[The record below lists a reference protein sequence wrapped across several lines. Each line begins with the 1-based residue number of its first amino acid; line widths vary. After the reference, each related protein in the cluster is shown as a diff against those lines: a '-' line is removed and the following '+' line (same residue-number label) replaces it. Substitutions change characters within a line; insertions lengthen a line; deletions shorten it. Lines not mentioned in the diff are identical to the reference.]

1 VSKNTAMPKAK
12 IKLVSAHAMMA
23 HGEVDIQLNSTQLNS
38 LLTLA
43 LDRVKWSGSC
53 HFSVL

>member
-1 VSKNTAMPKAK
+1 MFIICVSKNTGMLKAK

-23 HGEVDIQLNSTQLNS
+23 HGEVDIQLNS

-43 LDRVKWSGSC
+43 LDTVK
-53 HFSVL
+53 